1 MRVQENSFERT
12 RTWNN
17 DGSGV
22 RRDIFVKNQQLLS
35 KELDKYVKV
44 SVKLYDGDTLKFLES
59 LEFLEKL

>member
-1 MRVQENSFERT
+1 MRVQENSFER

-22 RRDIFVKNQQLLS
+22 RGDIFVKNQQLLS

-44 SVKLYDGDTLKFLES
+44 SVKLYGGDTLKLLES

>member
-1 MRVQENSFERT
+1 M
-12 RTWNN
+12 
-17 DGSGV
+17 

-44 SVKLYDGDTLKFLES
+44 SVKLYDGDTLKLLES